1 LRPST
6 ADHKYRRSAGGA
18 EKAMVTE
25 IAQID
30 VSPGMESEFEAGVGK
45 ARAIFGRARGFKAL
59 ALHRSIEQP
68 QRYRLVIEWETLE
81 NHTVDF
87 YGKDD
92 WKAWRAL
99 VAHCFAGPPRVEHTN
114 TVLTG

>member
-1 LRPST
+1 
-6 ADHKYRRSAGGA
+6 
-18 EKAMVTE
+18 
-25 IAQID
+25 
-30 VSPGMESEFEAGVGK
+30 MESEFEAGVGK

-68 QRYRLVIEWETLE
+68 QLYRLVIEWETLE

-92 WKAWRAL
+92 WKAWLRWSRIASRGRRRSSTPTP
-99 VAHCFAGPPRVEHTN
+99 C
-114 TVLTG
+114 